1 LIEGVYMKLFL
12 TAVVALVSL
21 LPVTLS
27 AKEGPAILAV
37 IDQVTVESGNST
49 PDVIRI
55 SGTFLVPRPIPHKVG
70 DSYLEPQ
77 RGYLLFRVVL
87 GMGPAVERD
96 VAQLKMVAGTGS
108 VVGFGD
114 YWMLA
119 PYDANRWPS
128 EVHVPREIHVHKETE
143 TATPEWYYP
152 NSRGVVKTADSPDP
166 RSREYADRLL
176 DFLNLR

>member
-1 LIEGVYMKLFL
+1 MKLFL

-21 LPVTLS
+21 PPVTLS
-27 AKEGPAILAV
+27 AKEGPAVFAV

-55 SGTFLVPRPIPHKVG
+55 SGTFLVPRPIPHKAG

-77 RGYLLFRVVL
+77 RGYLLFRVVP
-87 GMGPAVERD
+87 GMATAVERE

-119 PYDANRWPS
+119 PYDASRGPF
-128 EVHVPREIHVHKETE
+128 EVHVPREIQVHKETE
-143 TATPEWYYP
+143 TATPEPYFP
-152 NSRGVVKTADSPDP
+152 NSVGVVKAADSSDHPQFE
-166 RSREYADRLL
+166 EYANRLL